1 MKRTQAAWRGVALV
15 LAGSIF
21 SSSKAVII
29 KLAYRHG
36 IDASSLLTLRM
47 LIALP
52 FFLGLAFWSWQRTTV
67 RPTPKEWGSLAV
79 VGCLGYYLASLFDFI
94 GLEYITAGLER
105 LIVFAYPT
113 LVVLLGWVIWRRK
126 ISAVQWLA
134 LVLTYAGILL
144 ALTGD
149 VVIPE
154 QRILWT
160 GAFWVFLCALA
171 YALHL
176 LGSEWMLPRLG
187 VMLFS
192 SLAMLFAAAG
202 VLLHALLQPNPVVLT
217 GWPSELY
224 QLAALLTVITTILP
238 PYLMSAGIQRMGA
251 GNAAIL
257 GSIGPVSTLVLAWW
271 FLEEKLSVLQLA
283 GAAIV
288 LLGVGLVSY
297 AGRKRKQSP
306 DSEKTRKI

>member
-1 MKRTQAAWRGVALV
+1 MKRTQATWIGVALV

-29 KLAYRHG
+29 KLAYQHG
-36 IDASSLLTLRM
+36 IDATSLLTLRM

-67 RPTPKEWGSLAV
+67 RPTAKEWASLAV

-113 LVVLLGWVIWRRK
+113 LVVLLGWVIWKRK

-134 LVLTYAGILL
+134 LLLTYSGILL

-154 QRILWT
+154 PRILWT

-202 VLLHALLQPNPVVLT
+202 VLLHALLQAKPVVLT
-217 GWPSELY
+217 GWPVELY
-224 QLAALLTVITTILP
+224 QLATLLTVITTILP

-271 FLEEKLSVLQLA
+271 FLGERLSGVQLA

-297 AGRKRKQSP
+297 AGRRRKQNP
-306 DSEKTRKI
+306 